1 MPGKYS
7 HGVVLADYSTRGI
20 ISLNEE
26 QRKEYAAF
34 APKPRSQSRAATGLG
49 VKGVRAAQ
57 AGTYRPSTASS
68 TQQSGSRR
76 LVIKESSLSLSA
88 RSPARNHRPLIST
101 NTFEPPL
108 PVQPPPKTIPPPPHP
123 AKQPTEESASSRPL
137 PPSQRVIQS
146 PELTS
151 SDEVI
156 PPPDSNRPPRKRFS
170 RSYESLRRYAREL
183 QERTTI
189 PTDGIHPTHR
199 PDKSSRASPDGTE
212 PPPYVKHVK
221 PETPPPPIGPQPQ
234 AEPSRPL
241 SATTLTARVHAPP
254 VIRPYSEEPNF
265 DDFVNALDDF
275 DSDRGDATSS
285 TSPSYENGTSQRT
298 PTRDNFEHD
307 AFLEMALP
315 SKSRPRKISHE
326 RDVPSRAT
334 ATTSTSTN
342 SVAESQPARTNSSVS
357 SSHSL
362 NNPASAAA
370 SAAQPPTSSKPIA
383 SSDTTTNSL
392 INSATKKA
400 ALSPRARSPVAHVDP
415 PWLLPRIKE
424 DDKDFT
430 PSIFEDRE
438 SIYFDDHDRDSITVS
453 TGKVGQI
460 SSSTT
465 TTMTT
470 TARNARP
477 DSERKQSRGRNS
489 SDTSAAFPPPITRF
503 KDDEAEFNANMTK
516 MFGEGVVG
524 GSSGSS
530 SKNGSNNERKNGVG
544 TRKGIFSRFT
554 RRS

>member
-57 AGTYRPSTASS
+57 AGNYRPSTASG

-88 RSPARNHRPLIST
+88 RSPARNHRPLISAK
-101 NTFEPPL
+101 TFEPPL
-108 PVQPPPKTIPPPPHP
+108 AVQPPPRIIPPP
-123 AKQPTEESASSRPL
+123 
-137 PPSQRVIQS
+137 PPSQRVVQS

-151 SDEVI
+151 ADEVI

-183 QERTTI
+183 QERTTV
-189 PTDGIHPTHR
+189 PTEGIHPTRR

-221 PETPPPPIGPQPQ
+221 PETPPPPISPQPQ
-234 AEPSRPL
+234 PEPSRPL
-241 SATTLTARVHAPP
+241 SATTLTARVHALP
-254 VIRPYSEEPNF
+254 VIRPYSGEPNF

-307 AFLEMALP
+307 TFLEMALP

-357 SSHSL
+357 SLHSL

-370 SAAQPPTSSKPIA
+370 TAAQPPTSSKPIA

-438 SIYFDDHDRDSITVS
+438 RIDFDDHDRNSIAVS

-470 TARNARP
+470 TTRNARP

-524 GSSGSS
+524 GSSSSS
-530 SKNGSNNERKNGVG
+530 SKNGSNNDRKNGVG

-554 RRS
+554 RRT